1 MKKALIIAI
10 PVLLIA
16 LLGYVF
22 LSKEPVEETK
32 KTNVPGGTVTDFTI
46 NEKREANMEL
56 SNTSTSTSTSTDESM
71 EKKDSAVEETTPDKV
86 TQATLKT
93 SMGDITV
100 EFYGDDSPNTVN
112 NFVKLAKEGFYNGIK
127 FHRVIKDFMIQAGD
141 PLSKDDSQKDFWGTG
156 GPGYMFEDEFN
167 NHPLV
172 AGSFAMA
179 NAGPNTNGSQFFIV
193 TADSTPWLD
202 GKHTNFG
209 QVTQGLDIVMAIQGV
224 ATEGADRPVEAVVIE
239 SIELQ

>member
-1 MKKALIIAI
+1 MKIRYLLVIPLLAL
-10 PVLLIA
+10 A
-16 LLGYVF
+16 LTGCSL
-22 LSKEPVEETK
+22 TK
-32 KTNVPGGTVTDFTI
+32 PSEKTSDTTVPGGTVTDFTI
-46 NEKREANMEL
+46 NEKQQANMEL
-56 SNTSTSTSTSTDESM
+56 TQTPTTTPTST
-71 EKKDSAVEETTPDKV
+71 EETTDVAMPDAI

-93 SMGDITV
+93 NMGDITV

-112 NFVKLAKEGFYNGIK
+112 NFIKLAKEGFYDGIK

-141 PLSKDDSQKDFWGTG
+141 PLTKDDAQKNFWGTG

-179 NAGPNTNGSQFFIV
+179 NAGPDTNGSQFFIV
-193 TADSTPWLD
+193 TAESTPWLD

-209 QVTQGLDIVMAIQGV
+209 KVVSGMDVVMKIQEV
-224 ATEGADRPVEAVVIE
+224 ATEGPDRPVEPVIIE